1 MRAGLGSVTRRRFIS
16 LVGAGAAA
24 LTAPP
29 ALAAAANGRGP
40 TGDPWISPL
49 LLEAGPFG
57 RKAILKLTT
66 EAILAS
72 GGSCP
77 NQWHPFEYWEQIGHC
92 LEGLDE
98 GALSTVFDR
107 YFKQV
112 LHGGD
117 HAAFAI
123 ELALAGRSSGPPPS
137 RDEIAEVSTYLFATP
152 STGYQLVPS
161 DWHEAGV
168 ERFDLMLGVDEF
180 KARPQTGP
188 EYNGA
193 MVAAASG
200 MHYAAFVTKLRILAR
215 LIKRVRAE
223 LPIVPAANVGDAL
236 CELLLGGI
244 QVIAYQ
250 DDLGRDPG
258 GVLLMARLMR
268 RGYLILGRNADRMV
282 IATQLEWR
290 GLEYKQ

>member
-24 LTAPP
+24 LTASP
-29 ALAAAANGRGP
+29 ALVAAANRRGP

-57 RKAILKLTT
+57 RSATLRVVTQ
-66 EAILAS
+66 AILAS

-77 NQWHPFEYWEQIGHC
+77 DQWHPLAYWEQIGHC

-98 GALSTVFDR
+98 GALATVFDR
-107 YFKQV
+107 YFEQV
-112 LHGGD
+112 LHGSD
-117 HAAFAI
+117 HAAFAL

-137 RDEIAEVSTYLFATP
+137 KDEIAEVSSYLFATP
-152 STGYQLVPS
+152 STAYELVPS

-168 ERFDLMLGVDEF
+168 ERFDLMLDVDEF
-180 KARPQTGP
+180 RARPQTGP

-200 MHYAAFVTKLRILAR
+200 MHYAAFVLKLRFLAP
-215 LIKRVRAE
+215 LIRQVRAE
-223 LPIVPAANVGDAL
+223 VSVVPAANIGDAL

-250 DDLGRDPG
+250 DDLGRQPG

-268 RGYLILGRNADRMV
+268 RGYLIFGRKADGTV
-282 IATQLEWR
+282 VGTQLEWR
-290 GLEYKQ
+290 GLG